1 MNAGRSSTIFGRQP
15 VGEASPDS
23 GENTTPKAAR
33 GGTYPMSLIDD
44 ARDLLATGPLC
55 DSCLGRPVADRS
67 FGLTNAE
74 RGRALRT
81 TLALAEDE
89 PYEEPSEPCWVCEG
103 LCERFDE
110 LADRALDAL
119 GDTELY
125 TYQVGSR
132 VPPLLGENDR
142 LLRVD
147 AGFDPEAGEELGTE
161 LNREI
166 GRRIGRRLGADVDFG
181 RPDVQ
186 FLVDLEA
193 DTVDLQRNSIS
204 IYGRYRKLERGIP
217 QTEWEK
223 FDESVEELVAPPFL
237 SAFRGTEGVFHGA
250 GREDVDALMLG
261 SGRPFVLEI
270 KQPRRRNADLSEL
283 RAAVEEG
290 TDGTVEV
297 ESLAFA
303 THGAIERVKEHD
315 GSKTYRATVDF
326 VEAVDG
332 DAFDDA
338 LDRLDGATIE
348 QRTPNRVDHRRADLV
363 RERTVL
369 AIDGSLED
377 EYTATV
383 EIHGEGGL
391 YIKELVSGDEGRT
404 EPSLAGLLGADAT
417 VATLDV
423 IDVEGVDEPFFTPE
437 FRLDRDG
444 TPVSAADAER
454 AAVSD
459 DTPNGAQP
467 GDDSLDGA

>member
-1 MNAGRSSTIFGRQP
+1 
-15 VGEASPDS
+15 
-23 GENTTPKAAR
+23 
-33 GGTYPMSLIDD
+33 MSLIDD

-89 PYEEPSEPCWVCEG
+89 PYEGPAEPCWVCEG
-103 LCERFDE
+103 LCDRFDE

-119 GDTELY
+119 GETELY

-132 VPPLLGENDR
+132 VPPLLEENDR

-161 LNREI
+161 LNREV
-166 GRRIGRRLGADVDFG
+166 GRRIGRRLGVDVDFE

-193 DTVDLQRNSIS
+193 DAVEVQRNSIS
-204 IYGRYRKLERGIP
+204 VYGRYRKLERGIP

-270 KQPRRRNADLSEL
+270 KQPRRRDADLDEL
-283 RAAVEEG
+283 RAAVGEG
-290 TDGTVEV
+290 TDGKVEV

-303 THGAIERVKEHD
+303 TNGTIERVKEHD
-315 GSKTYRATVDF
+315 GSKTYRATVDL

-369 AIDGSLED
+369 DADGTLED

-391 YIKELVSGDEGRT
+391 YIKELVSSDEGRT
-404 EPSLAGLLGADAT
+404 EPSLAGLLGIDAT
-417 VATLDV
+417 VASLDV
-423 IDVEGVDEPFFTPE
+423 IDVEGVDEPFFPPA

-444 TPVSAADAER
+444 APVSATDAER
-454 AAVSD
+454 AGPSD
-459 DTPNGAQP
+459 DDP
-467 GDDSLDGA
+467 DGV